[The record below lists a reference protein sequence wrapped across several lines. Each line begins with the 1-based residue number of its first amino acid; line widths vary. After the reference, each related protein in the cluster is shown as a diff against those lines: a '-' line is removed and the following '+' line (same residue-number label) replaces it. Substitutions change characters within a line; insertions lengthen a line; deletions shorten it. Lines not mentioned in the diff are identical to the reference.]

1 MKKIIRK
8 ILKEDIRQMY
18 LDKIVQ
24 VMKDDYPFFKNME
37 LYGFEDQLSDDEYR
51 YIFKKIF
58 GETARR
64 RGYKLFNKNNNELY
78 NEHSNGFWEKTEYDE
93 NGNKIY
99 RENSR
104 GFWEKYEYDENGN
117 IIYYED
123 SDGDWWKKE
132 YDDNNNVIYYE
143 KSNGDWWKREY
154 DDNNN
159 VIYFENSL
167 GHSFDKR

>member
-93 NGNKIY
+93 NGKLIY
-99 RENSR
+99 FEDSE
-104 GFWEKYEYDENGN
+104 GFWEKTEYDENGN
-117 IIYYED
+117 DIYRENSYGFWEKREYDDRGNKIYYED
-123 SDGDWWKKE
+123 SDGYWVKYE
-132 YDDNNNVIYYE
+132 YVNHNVIYYE
-143 KSNGDWWKREY
+143 NSDGDTI
-154 DDNNN
+154 DN
-159 VIYFENSL
+159 
-167 GHSFDKR
+167 R